1 MNVVCILIILNNI
14 TQITIKN
21 IIIGFFINVKLL
33 LIFIN
38 YFY

>member
-14 TQITIKN
+14 TQITIKI